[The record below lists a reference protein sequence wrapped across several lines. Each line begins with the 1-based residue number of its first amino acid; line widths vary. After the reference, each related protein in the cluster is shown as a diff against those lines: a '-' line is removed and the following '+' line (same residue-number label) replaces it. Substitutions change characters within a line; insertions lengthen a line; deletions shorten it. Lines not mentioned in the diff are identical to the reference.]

1 MVSYDNF
8 LFFYF
13 KKTIFSWWQKLT
25 LVTSLT
31 LLAVYWT
38 QITLL
43 LSLQHSRRHFLWIS
57 GSHST
62 HILLLLSCH
71 FPKQVSCDFERKKK
85 RIFFLGNFIL
95 PLYSSQVFVQLT
107 CKGDDNIS
115 RSMFGQFQV
124 KSHVSVWLRYQPAKK
139 KKKAWQ
145 EFFLNWLW
153 CLNILTVISS
163 EFLYNLLNNLF
174 YW

>member
-1 MVSYDNF
+1 M
-8 LFFYF
+8 
-13 KKTIFSWWQKLT
+13 
-25 LVTSLT
+25 TSLT

-62 HILLLLSCH
+62 HILLLLSCN
-71 FPKQVSCDFERKKK
+71 FPKQESCDFERKKK
-85 RIFFLGNFIL
+85 NLFGNFIL

-115 RSMFGQFQV
+115 RSMFGLFQV
-124 KSHVSVWLRYQPAKK
+124 KSHVSIWLRYQPAEKSK
-139 KKKAWQ
+139 SKTWQ
-145 EFFLNWLW
+145 ELFFNWLW
-153 CLNILTVISS
+153 CLNIHTVISS
-163 EFLYNLLNNLF
+163 EILNNLLNNLF